1 MTRVL
6 VTGGTGILGRQV
18 VKQFELKG
26 YTPRIMSR
34 RTGRQAGVEWVQADL
49 SSSHALSKAVDGV
62 DVIVHAASGS
72 GNKPRK
78 IDIEGTQRL
87 LDAAHNARVKH
98 IFYVSIVGI
107 DRIPFFYYQ
116 AKLQAEH
123 LIEASP
129 VPWSILRATQFHSLP
144 DALLKNLSHFP
155 LFFAP
160 KTFKV
165 QPIDPLDVA
174 ERIVN
179 QVSNGAGGRLAD
191 IGGPEVLTLGDMAQS
206 WLKAQGKQ
214 RRILHLPLMGQ
225 VARGFREG
233 FNTVPNN
240 PYGKLTWQHW
250 LKQIYNKE

>member
-18 VKQFELKG
+18 VKQLELKR

-34 RTGRQAGVEWVQADL
+34 RTGKQAGAEWVQADL
-49 SSSHALSKAVDGV
+49 SIAHTLNKAVDGV
-62 DVIVHAASGS
+62 DVIVHAASGA
-72 GNKPRK
+72 KLRK
-78 IDIEGTQRL
+78 VDIEGTQKL
-87 LDAAHNARVKH
+87 IAAAHNARVKH
-98 IFYVSIVGI
+98 ILYVSIVGI

-123 LIEASP
+123 LIEAGS

-144 DALLKNLSHFP
+144 NTLFKNLSRFP
-155 LFFAP
+155 LFFVP

-214 RRILHLPLMGQ
+214 RRILHLPLRGQ

-233 FNTVPNN
+233 FDTVPNN

-250 LKQIYNKE
+250 LEQKYSS